1 MSLQT
6 AELISIA
13 RDMPLEARA
22 EIVDSLLESMQPI
35 DARIDA
41 LWKSEVERRIA
52 RYEAGESKL
61 IPGEEVFARIQK
73 RFAK

>member
-1 MSLQT
+1 M
-6 AELISIA
+6 A

-35 DARIDA
+35 DVRIDA

-52 RYEAGESKL
+52 RHEAGESKL
-61 IPGEEVFARIQK
+61 VPGEEVFAKIQK

>member
-1 MSLQT
+1 
-6 AELISIA
+6 
-13 RDMPLEARA
+13 MPLEARA

-41 LWKSEVERRIA
+41 LWKSEVERRIT

-61 IPGEEVFARIQK
+61 ISGEEVFAKIQK